1 MIARTVVVIAT
12 ALRPRKHGSVGQQAG
27 LYTMRIAPRHVLRG
41 QHPSGEATR
50 DMPGTLIAMAMVSA
64 VSSFRTRAG
73 WST

>member
-41 QHPSGEATR
+41 AAPVRRGDPGYARHLDR
-50 DMPGTLIAMAMVSA
+50 DGDGV
-64 VSSFRTRAG
+64 G
-73 WST
+73 CE